1 MSETRSVSKF
11 RRKNTFYLLGLSS
24 GILMSI
30 FVVLDDIISLKYLTD
45 PYILGAFQAVVGFVI
60 TVAIILLLHL
70 PVKRKSENERGYN
83 LGYFI
88 DKNFSRFRFP
98 KGKIGLYTLLA
109 GLFSSGATIFYF
121 ILLNRKGSSVIMP
134 FSQFVL
140 IYLLIG
146 EFITDKEKPAM
157 AEIQSIAMI
166 AVGVIIASL
175 TGGSNGA
182 DNTGILLDILLVIGP
197 FAIFASFYIYFQ
209 KKALTTKDKNGK
221 VYDSINLRLWT
232 LLIMTFAQSLVVIP
246 SLINGGFG
254 DFVANWEA
262 AMLPTVFSVVITFAS
277 IVLYS
282 RALTMGKMSIV
293 RALRSISVVFT
304 FPVVLIAG
312 LWVPELLGIGFS
324 DPLSITLKISGSILI
339 LIGVIALA
347 LSETKCILLAKVKQG
362 VEIVPD
368 ELIKMKGVENFSHIT
383 GIYDLLINI
392 KIRNLGKTLSLLEKS
407 IAKIEWI
414 ETVTTHPIIKE
425 FV

>member
-1 MSETRSVSKF
+1 MPETRSVSKF
-11 RRKNTFYLLGLSS
+11 RRKSTFYLLGLSS

-30 FVVLDDIISLKYLTD
+30 FVVLDDIISLKHLLD

-60 TVAIILLLHL
+60 TVVIILLLHL

-109 GLFSSGATIFYF
+109 GLFSSGTTIIYF
-121 ILLNRKGSSVIMP
+121 ILLNRKGSSVIMS
-134 FSQFVL
+134 FGQFVL

-146 EFITDKEKPAM
+146 EFITDKEKPVM
-157 AEIQSIAMI
+157 VEIQSIAMI

-175 TGGSNGA
+175 TGGSNGV
-182 DNTGILLDILLVIGP
+182 DITGILLVIGP

-209 KKALTTKDKNGK
+209 KKALTTKDNNGK
-221 VYDSINLRLWT
+221 VFDSINLRLWT
-232 LLIMTFAQSLVVIP
+232 LLIMTFAQSIAVIP
-246 SLINGGFG
+246 SLINGGYV
-254 DFVANWEA
+254 DFVDNWEA

-312 LWVPELLGIGFS
+312 IWVPELLESGFS
-324 DPLSITLKISGSILI
+324 DPSSITLKISGSILI

-347 LSETKCILLAKVKQG
+347 LSETRIILLAKVKQG

-368 ELIKMKGVENFSHIT
+368 ELIKMKGVENYSHIT

-392 KIRNLGKTLSLLEKS
+392 KIRNIGKTLSLLEKS
-407 IAKIEWI
+407 IDKIEWI
-414 ETVTTHPIIKE
+414 QTVTTHPIIKE
-425 FV
+425 FI

>member
-1 MSETRSVSKF
+1 
-11 RRKNTFYLLGLSS
+11 
-24 GILMSI
+24 
-30 FVVLDDIISLKYLTD
+30 
-45 PYILGAFQAVVGFVI
+45 
-60 TVAIILLLHL
+60 
-70 PVKRKSENERGYN
+70 
-83 LGYFI
+83 
-88 DKNFSRFRFP
+88 
-98 KGKIGLYTLLA
+98 
-109 GLFSSGATIFYF
+109 
-121 ILLNRKGSSVIMP
+121 MP
-134 FSQFVL
+134 FGQFVL

-166 AVGVIIASL
+166 AIGVIIASL
-175 TGGSNGA
+175 TGGSNGT
-182 DNTGILLDILLVIGP
+182 DNSGILLDILLVIGP

-221 VYDSINLRLWT
+221 VFDSINLRLWT
-232 LLIMTFAQSLVVIP
+232 LLIMTFAQSLAVIP
-246 SLINGGFG
+246 SLINGGFV
-254 DFVANWEA
+254 DFVTNWEA

-312 LWVPELLGIGFS
+312 LWVPEILGSGFS
-324 DPLSITLKISGSILI
+324 DPLSVTLKISGSILI

-362 VEIVPD
+362 FEIIPS
-368 ELIKMKGVENFSHIT
+368 ELINMKGVENFSHIT

-392 KIRNLGKTLSLLEKS
+392 KMRNIGKTLSLLEKS
-407 IAKIEWI
+407 IVKIEWI
-414 ETVTTHPIIKE
+414 ESVTTHPIIKE